1 MKIGHFVQ
9 KRKSGLEDQNILKKI
24 EKNSFYEKSQF
35 WVVILFVM
43 KIRKNEFL
51 SKMIFFE
58 LFFYGKRKSSFVIC
72 YDYIFTSRSSLPF
85 HFTILVLEF
94 LKPILDPTNEKFP
107 SLWLIHRYE
116 PRAKNNIWLL
126 TKSALK
132 KISKIEIFD
141 KKFDSICTKNTRLE
155 VRKE

>member
-1 MKIGHFVQ
+1 MQ
-9 KRKSGLEDQNILKKI
+9 
-24 EKNSFYEKSQF
+24 
-35 WVVILFVM
+35 
-43 KIRKNEFL
+43 IRKNEFL

-85 HFTILVLEF
+85 QFTILVLEF

-107 SLWLIHRYE
+107 SLWLILRYE
-116 PRAKNNIWLL
+116 PRAKNNIWWL
-126 TKSALK
+126 TKSAHQ
-132 KISKIEIFD
+132 KISKIEIFV